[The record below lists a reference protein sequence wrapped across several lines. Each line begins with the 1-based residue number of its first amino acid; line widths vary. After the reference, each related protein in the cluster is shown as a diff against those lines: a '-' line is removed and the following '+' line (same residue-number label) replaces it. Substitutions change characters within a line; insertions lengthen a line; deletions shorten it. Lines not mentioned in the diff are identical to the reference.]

1 MKKYFVIGN
10 PINHSLSPKLH
21 NHWLK
26 KNNINAV
33 YEKIKL
39 EENEVEN
46 FLLKIK
52 NQQINGCNV
61 TVPFKRTVIPFLD
74 KLSLEAEETQSVNTI
89 SFHNGN
95 LVGYNTDIGGF
106 QKAINNLKY
115 NVKDKKILILGAGG
129 VVPSIIF
136 ALTKMKASKIIVTNR
151 THKKAE
157 NLKSQ
162 FKNID
167 IVNWGEIPDF
177 NIIINATSVGLNN
190 EAINLNIYNVG
201 DDKLF
206 YDVIYNPAETKF
218 LKEGKKF
225 GNQIEN
231 GKLMFIYQAF
241 ETFKLW
247 HNIGPSVNNEV
258 LDLLN
263 ND

>member
-26 KNNINAV
+26 QNNINAV

-201 DDKLF
+201 GDKLF
-206 YDVIYNPAETKF
+206 YDVIYNPVETKF

-241 ETFKLW
+241 EAFKLW
-247 HNIGPSVNNEV
+247 HDIEPSVNNEV